1 VIVPR
6 CSEASLDAGESLGAT
21 ATTAEHWLLVEVGG
35 SWPRDVADD
44 GALRGRARATVVAW
58 LARAPGSRLLFIRRP
73 GRSSSRSL
81 AFVVHAGES
90 QREVRRIEL
99 EHPDDLADVRFER
112 DGEQTDQQL
121 TLVCGHGARDACC
134 ALRGVAVYGA
144 LAARLSGDE
153 ELWISSH
160 QGGHRFA
167 ANILVLPLGLQLG
180 RVEPDRAALVV
191 GRALAG
197 RIELDH
203 YRGRSCYAQAAQ
215 AAERVVR
222 EALGLAGAADLRLS
236 GIDGPLVRF
245 RTVDGSEHTAAVEEV
260 VGPIVPASCGSEP
273 TSQKAF
279 SARIVRRRAEPGV

>member
-1 VIVPR
+1 MTVPR
-6 CSEASLDAGESLGAT
+6 CSEASLDAGESLVAT
-21 ATTAEHWLLVEVGG
+21 ATTAEHWLLLEVGG

-44 GALRGRARATVVAW
+44 GALPGPARAAVLAW
-58 LARAPGSRLLFIRRP
+58 LERGPGARLLFIRRP

-90 QREVRRIEL
+90 RTDVRRIEL
-99 EHPDDLADVRFER
+99 EHPNDLADVDFER
-112 DGEQTDQQL
+112 DGAETRQQL

-144 LAARLSGDE
+144 LAARMRGDE

-191 GRALAG
+191 GRALVG

-203 YRGRSCYAQAAQ
+203 YRGRSCYAPAAQ

-222 EALGLAGAADLRLS
+222 ETFGLEGVADLRLS
-236 GIDGPLVRF
+236 EVDGPLVRF
-245 RTVDGSEHTAAVEEV
+245 RAVDGSEHTAAVEEV
-260 VGPIVPASCGSEP
+260 LGAIVPASCGAEP
-273 TSQKAF
+273 NPQKAF
-279 SARIVRRRAEPGV
+279 RARIV